1 MRAPKRSLIK
11 EEDSKLKI
19 RATTEM
25 PELDREGKINLK
37 TIDDV
42 EISKEK
48 VKKGQSKEDREV
60 QQ

>member
-1 MRAPKRSLIK
+1 
-11 EEDSKLKI
+11 
-19 RATTEM
+19 M

-42 EISKEK
+42 EISNGK

>member
-25 PELDREGKINLK
+25 PELDREGKMNLK

-42 EISKEK
+42 EISKK
-48 VKKGQSKEDREV
+48 KKKKGQSKEDREV